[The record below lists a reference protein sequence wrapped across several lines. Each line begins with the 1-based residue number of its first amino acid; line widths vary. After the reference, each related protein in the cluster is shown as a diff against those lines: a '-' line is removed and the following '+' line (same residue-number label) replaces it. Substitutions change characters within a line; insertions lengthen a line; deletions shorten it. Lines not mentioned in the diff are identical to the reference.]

1 MPFDA
6 MPLIYYFIGAY
17 MIDRILHSRLEIR
30 RFSSCVEKYFTCS
43 LSSLEKYFSTLKEKF
58 CISVWPYDIL
68 YVLNSLE
75 NSLVY

>member
-17 MIDRILHSRLEIR
+17 MIDR

-43 LSSLEKYFSTLKEKF
+43 LSSLEKYFSTQRE
-58 CISVWPYDIL
+58 IL
-68 YVLNSLE
+68 YLCVAI
-75 NSLVY
+75 

>member
-6 MPLIYYFIGAY
+6 MPLICYFIGAY
-17 MIDRILHSRLEIR
+17 MIDRILHSLLEIR

-43 LSSLEKYFSTLKEKF
+43 LSSLEKYF
-58 CISVWPYDIL
+58 IL